1 MRISSNAA
9 VHEQEATIKIHTR
22 GDPEQQD
29 SHGRNKIDEVIA
41 LLEKTNQTGDTYSAK
56 PKIVSSKV

>member
-1 MRISSNAA
+1 